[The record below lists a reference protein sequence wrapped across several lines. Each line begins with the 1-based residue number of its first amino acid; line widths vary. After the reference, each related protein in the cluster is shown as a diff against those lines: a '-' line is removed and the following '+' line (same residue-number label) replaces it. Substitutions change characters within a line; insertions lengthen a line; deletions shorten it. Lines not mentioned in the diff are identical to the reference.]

1 MKFILF
7 FISLIITALFQSL
20 NAQERDPRLYSP
32 SANEDTTLV
41 VAKDTVVRNG
51 FELDFSKKDGT
62 VNVNGDSR
70 LKTLTEYNGTPQA
83 GQNNVKM
90 AGFRLQIHYDQEK
103 NTVNQKKADYLARYK
118 DQPAYINYKAP
129 NFRLRVG
136 NFRTRLQAEAYFNEI
151 KVDWPDAIIV
161 EDDIELPELE

>member
-1 MKFILF
+1 MKFILI
-7 FISLIITALFQSL
+7 FISLIITGMFQNL
-20 NAQERDPRLYSP
+20 KAQERDPRLYSP
-32 SANEDTTLV
+32 STNEDTSVLIV
-41 VAKDTVVRNG
+41 KDTVVRNN
-51 FELDFSKKDGT
+51 FDLDFSKKDGA

-70 LKTLTEYNGTPQA
+70 LKVLTEYNGTPQA

-90 AGFRLQIHYDQEK
+90 AGFRLQIYYDQEK

-118 DQPAYINYKAP
+118 DEPAYINYKAP

-151 KVDWPDAIIV
+151 KIDWPDAIIV
-161 EDDIELPELE
+161 EDDIELPELD